1 MNLYGAGGHC
11 KVIIDIINSLEKRVD
26 TVFDDNINIS
36 SLLNIPVTQWKIEY
50 QTQHKNV
57 LISIGNNKIRKK
69 ISETIA
75 ANFIS
80 LIHPSAIVS
89 KYATIGKGTVVMASA
104 VINAG
109 ATIGKHC
116 IVNTAA
122 VIEHDCILEDFVHI
136 SPNTTITGSVTIGE
150 GTHIGAGAIV
160 LPNIKIGNWATVGAA
175 AVVLKK
181 VPDFA
186 TVVGNPARILN
197 YKNKKNE

>member
-11 KVIIDIINSLEKRVD
+11 KVIIDIINSLEKRID
-26 TVFDDNINIS
+26 AVFDDNINIS
-36 SLLNIPVTQWKIEY
+36 SLLDITVNQWKIEY

-57 LISIGNNKIRKK
+57 LVSIGNNKIRKK

-89 KYATIGKGTVVMASA
+89 KYATIGEGTVVMASA

-109 ATIGKHC
+109 VTIGKHC

-150 GTHIGAGAIV
+150 GTHVGAGAIV
-160 LPNIKIGNWATVGAA
+160 LPNIKIGKWVTVGAA
-175 AVVLKK
+175 AVVLKE

-186 TVVGNPARILN
+186 TVAGNPARILN

>member
-1 MNLYGAGGHC
+1 MNLYGASGHC
-11 KVIIDIINSLEKRVD
+11 KVIIDILNSLEKRID
-26 TVFDDNINIS
+26 AVFDHNINIS
-36 SLLNIPVTQWKIEY
+36 SILNIPVTQWKIEY

-89 KYATIGKGTVVMASA
+89 KYATIGKGTVVMANA

-136 SPNTTITGSVTIGE
+136 SPNTTITGSVTVGE

-175 AVVLKK
+175 ALVLKE

-197 YKNKKNE
+197 YKNK

>member
-11 KVIIDIINSLEKRVD
+11 KVIIDIINSLEKTVD
-26 TVFDDNINIS
+26 AVFDDNINIS
-36 SLLNIPVTQWKIEY
+36 SLLNTPVTQWEIEY
-50 QTQHKNV
+50 QTQYKNV

-160 LPNIKIGNWATVGAA
+160 LPNIKIGNCATVGAA
-175 AVVLKK
+175 AVVLKE

-197 YKNKKNE
+197 YKNKNHE

>member
-1 MNLYGAGGHC
+1 M
-11 KVIIDIINSLEKRVD
+11 
-26 TVFDDNINIS
+26 
-36 SLLNIPVTQWKIEY
+36 
-50 QTQHKNV
+50 
-57 LISIGNNKIRKK
+57 
-69 ISETIA
+69 
-75 ANFIS
+75 AN
-80 LIHPSAIVS
+80 
-89 KYATIGKGTVVMASA
+89 A

-136 SPNTTITGSVTIGE
+136 SPNTTITGSVTVGE

-175 AVVLKK
+175 ALVLKE

-197 YKNKKNE
+197 YKNK

>member
-11 KVIIDIINSLEKRVD
+11 KVIIDIIDSLEKRVD
-26 TVFDDNINIS
+26 AVFDDNINIS
-36 SLLNIPVTQWKIEY
+36 SILNTPVSQWKIEY
-50 QTQHKNV
+50 QAQHKNI

-89 KYATIGKGTVVMASA
+89 KYATIGKGVVVMPNA

-116 IVNTAA
+116 IVNTKSNIEHGA
-122 VIEHDCILEDFVHI
+122 VIGDFCHI
-136 SPNTTITGSVTIGE
+136 STCAVVNGDSAIGKGTFLGSNATVSNGVTIE
-150 GTHIGAGAIV
+150 ENSVISAGKF
-160 LPNIKIGNWATVGAA
+160 IK
-175 AVVLKK
+175 
-181 VPDFA
+181 
-186 TVVGNPARILN
+186 
-197 YKNKKNE
+197 

>member
-11 KVIIDIINSLEKRVD
+11 KVIIDIIDSLEKRVD
-26 TVFDDNINIS
+26 AVFDDNINIS
-36 SLLNIPVTQWKIEY
+36 SILNIPVSQWKIEY
-50 QTQHKNV
+50 QTQHKNI

-69 ISETIA
+69 ISETIT

-89 KYATIGKGTVVMASA
+89 KYATIGKGTVVMANA

-160 LPNIKIGNWATVGAA
+160 LPNIKIGKSVTVGAA
-175 AVVLKK
+175 AVVLKD

-186 TVVGNPARILN
+186 TVIGNPARVLN
-197 YKNKKNE
+197 YKSKKNE

>member
-11 KVIIDIINSLEKRVD
+11 KVIIDIINSLEERVD

-36 SLLNIPVTQWKIEY
+36 SLLNIPVTQWKIEH

-89 KYATIGKGTVVMASA
+89 KYATIGKGSVVMASA

-122 VIEHDCILEDFVHI
+122 IIEHDCILEDFVHI

-181 VPDFA
+181 VPKFA